1 MKRIS
6 LVLIAALMASIAG
19 AQTVKLQSAI
29 NYLDDLRLIEAKK
42 AINEAINH
50 EKTKNDP
57 KTWLYRGKIYR
68 TIYQI
73 GSMDDAIEVGM
84 KRSMV
89 EKVLGDPYKDRRN
102 WSEYRPEM
110 RIEFE
115 DGKVAEFSKPADG
128 KYENIAEEPLMTA
141 YDSYQKAI
149 ELDKE
154 QNYLQAVKL
163 ELMNLGNLTYNA
175 AVQAYNTKTFDKAED
190 YFIKTVKIK
199 RTFGELDTNSL
210 FNAAIS
216 ATNSEEYDKALEHYM
231 KLVEYGYSNPKV
243 YSSAGQLL
251 LSKRDTA
258 KAEKILK
265 LGREKH
271 PDSYDVL
278 INLTNIYLTRGNIEK
293 STELLNLAL
302 EKQPDNEQLYYN
314 VGVVY
319 DQSAKDTTLSK
330 VKREEVF
337 KEAVKN
343 YKKAIELNE
352 EYFDA
357 YYNLGALYFNN
368 GVNILKQA
376 DSLPLEAEEKY
387 NKLKDKAEQEF
398 KNALPYLEKAY
409 ELKPNDQNTLLALKE
424 LYTRTKKYEKLKE
437 INAKLK
443 PEENNKEE

>member
-1 MKRIS
+1 MKRIT
-6 LVLIAALMASIAG
+6 LVLIAALFAGIAG

-42 AINEAINH
+42 AINEAAEH

-57 KTWLYRGKIYR
+57 KTWLYKGKIYR

-73 GSMDDAIEVGM
+73 STMDDAIELGM
-84 KRSMV
+84 KREMV
-89 EKVLGDPYKDRRN
+89 EKVLGKPYKDRRN
-102 WSEYRPEM
+102 WSEYRPDM

-115 DGKVAEFSKPADG
+115 DGKVSEFSKPADG
-128 KYENIAEEPLMTA
+128 AYENIAEEPLMTA

-154 QNYLQAVKL
+154 ENYLQAVKL

-175 AVQAYNTKTFDKAED
+175 AVQAYNSKSFEIAEN
-190 YFIKTVKIK
+190 YFMKTVNIK
-199 RTFGELDTNSL
+199 KTFGELDTNSI

-216 ATNSEEYDKALEHYM
+216 AFNSEDYEKALEHYLN
-231 KLVEYGYSNPKV
+231 LVEFGYSNPKI
-243 YSSAGQLL
+243 YSTASQILI
-251 LSKRDTA
+251 SKKDTA

-265 LGREKH
+265 LGRERH

-278 INLTNIYLTRGNIEK
+278 INLTNIYLTRGDIEK

-330 VKREEVF
+330 AKREEVF
-337 KEAVKN
+337 DQAVKN
-343 YKKAIELNE
+343 YKKAIELNN

-357 YYNLGALYFNN
+357 YYNLGALFFNN
-368 GVNILKQA
+368 GVSLLKQA

-387 NKLKDKAEQEF
+387 NALKNKAEEEF

-409 ELKPNDQNTLLALKE
+409 ELKPNDQNTLVALKE
-424 LYTRTKKYEKLKE
+424 LYTRTKKYEKLKK

-443 PEENNKEE
+443 KEENSKEE